1 MKMGLG
7 AGASGATRHF
17 RTTAYPENMPGMLIN
32 PLNKRGR
39 SRAISTLLGESEPK
53 IEEAE
58 LYVPFSSQDDPLQKT
73 KANPF
78 AIEVEGP
85 ARENQL
91 DLYKLIENV
100 EASTIDSSLESIVGK
115 QDPFERRTLG
125 IEKYS
130 RDYEMM
136 LEAIGCETMDQLIER
151 TVPENIRI
159 SLRDYEKME
168 ATCGKTGISELAM
181 KNLFDWVGN
190 MNAADRKNYLGQGWN
205 PAQTPS
211 IIANQI
217 LRNPAWNT
225 AYTPYQAEISQ
236 GRLEALFNFQTM
248 IVELTGMPLANAS
261 LLDEATACA
270 EAMALSFAVGKNK
283 KKTFLID
290 EKCHPQNIRVMQTR
304 AALKNFTTLVLSRKQ
319 MVESFKNEEIKKDLA
334 GCIVQYPDTDGK
346 IHDYEDLVTVAHA
359 NKALVTAACDPLALT
374 LLKTPAEF
382 NCDIAVGTTQRF
394 GIPLWLGGPHAGF
407 FATQDK
413 YKRHV
418 PGRIIGKSIDSN
430 GQPAYRLAL
439 QTREQ
444 HIKREKATSNVC
456 TAQALLANG
465 SAFYGIY
472 YGPEG
477 LKDRAHTIA
486 AMTKTLAVGIKSA
499 GHQIEYDLNRVFDTL
514 KIKVAGDRSHI
525 FERANAKKI
534 NMRHFSDGV
543 SIGITLNDMTS
554 YQDLTDLF
562 YCFGCEFSPIE
573 VYKKYRSEIEVEG
586 GQSNFYD
593 YLSRQNGKFMQQDV
607 FQKYHTEQD
616 FSRYCRQL
624 ELKDL
629 SLVDSMIPLGSC
641 TMKLNPS
648 VTLDAMSNSGLANI
662 HPLQSMDQTQG
673 WIAILA
679 DLERMLSETCGF
691 DAFFLQPNS
700 GAQGELAGLATIRNY
715 HEANDEGDERKYIL
729 IPTSAHGTNPASA
742 ALCGY
747 KIKPIKV
754 AADGS
759 ISLEDLD
766 KNIEKFGKEIA
777 GMMITYPS
785 TYGVFDNSIRQ
796 ICDRV
801 HKVGGQIYLDGA
813 NMNAQLGLCRP
824 GDYGADV
831 SHLNL
836 HKTFS
841 GPHGGG
847 GPGAGPIGVKSHL
860 IPHLPDSPFHPTKLR
875 NGISQQGALAG
886 TDYGSPLVLAISW
899 AWMKLLGAAGMKTSS
914 ETAILNAN
922 YMRSQLED
930 DYNVLFKGDQ
940 GYCAHEF
947 IIDIRPFKKYGIEA
961 LDVCKRLQDF
971 GLHAGTMSWPIA
983 NTLMFEPTESESK
996 REIDNYIQ
1004 ALKIIR
1010 QEIREIG
1017 EEKYTADNNPIKNA
1031 PHTLQI
1037 YGKENWDKPY
1047 SREIAA
1053 FPADFVKEKKHWP
1066 TVGRV
1071 DDTYGDRNLVCSC
1084 DGMDSYTE

>member
-1 MKMGLG
+1 MLFFSG

-17 RTTAYPENMPGMLIN
+17 RTTAYPENIPGILIN
-32 PLNKRGR
+32 PLNKKVR

-53 IEEAE
+53 IEEAAF
-58 LYVPFSSQDDPLQKT
+58 LPVSSQDEPKP

-78 AIEVEGP
+78 AVKIEEDG
-85 ARENQL
+85 
-91 DLYKLIENV
+91 IENHV
-100 EASTIDSSLESIVGK
+100 ESNFDFNQFSIIDSSLESIVGK
-115 QDPFERRTLG
+115 QDPFERRNLG
-125 IEKYS
+125 VEKYS
-130 RDYEMM
+130 ENYQMM
-136 LEAIGCETMDQLIER
+136 LNAVGCESMEQLIER

-159 SLRDYEKME
+159 SIENYQKME
-168 ATCGKTGISELAM
+168 NICGKKGISELAM
-181 KNLFDWVGN
+181 KNLLDHVGN
-190 MNAADRKNYLGQGWN
+190 MNIDADKRKNYLGQGWN

-211 IIANQI
+211 IISNMI

-248 IVELTGMPLANAS
+248 IVELTGLPLANAS

-270 EAMALSFAVGKNK
+270 EAMSLTFAVGKNK
-283 KKTFLID
+283 KKVFLID
-290 EKCHPQNIRVMQTR
+290 DKCHPQNIRVMKTR
-304 AALKNFTTLVLSRKQ
+304 AALRNFETRVMSRKQ
-319 MVESFKNEEIKKDLA
+319 MLENFNNDVA

-346 IHDYEDLVTVAHA
+346 IHDYEDLVKIAHE
-359 NKALVTAACDPLALT
+359 NKSLVTAACDPLALT
-374 LLKTPAEF
+374 LLKTPGEF

-407 FATQDK
+407 FATKDK
-413 YKRHV
+413 YKRHI
-418 PGRIIGKSIDSN
+418 PGRIIGRSIDSN
-430 GQPAYRLAL
+430 GQPAFRLAL

-472 YGPEG
+472 YGPNG
-477 LKDRAHTIA
+477 LKDRAYTLA
-486 AMTKTLAVGIKSA
+486 TMTKTLAIAIKSA

-525 FERANAKKI
+525 FQKAEDKKI
-534 NMRHFSDGV
+534 NLRRFNDGV
-543 SIGITLNDMTS
+543 SIGITLNDTTS
-554 YQDLTDLF
+554 YNDLMDLF
-562 YCFGCEFSPIE
+562 YCFGCEFTPMEIF
-573 VYKKYRSEIEVEG
+573 KKYRSEIEIEG
-586 GQSNFYD
+586 GQNNKENLYD
-593 YLSRQNGKFMQQDV
+593 HLSRQNKNFMQQDV
-607 FQKYHTEQD
+607 FQKYQTEQE
-616 FSRYCRQL
+616 FARYCRNL

-648 VTLDAMSNSGLANI
+648 VTLDAMNNSKLANI
-662 HPLQSMDQTQG
+662 HPLQSMDQIQG

-715 HEANDEGDERKYIL
+715 HEANGEGLDKRKYIL

-754 AADGS
+754 LAGGS
-759 ISLEDLD
+759 ISIEDLD
-766 KNIEKFGKEIA
+766 KNIKKLGTQIA

-785 TYGVFDNSIRQ
+785 TYGVFDNSIRT
-796 ICDRV
+796 ICDKV
-801 HKVGGQIYLDGA
+801 HEVGGQIYLDGA

-860 IPHLPDSPFHPTKLR
+860 AAHLPDSPFHPDKLR
-875 NGISQQGALAG
+875 KSLNQNGALAG

-899 AWMKLLGAAGMKTSS
+899 AWMKLLGAEGMKHSS
-914 ETAILNAN
+914 EMAILNAN
-922 YMRSQLED
+922 YMRTKLEN
-930 DYNVLFKGDQ
+930 DYEVLFKGEN

-947 IIDIRPFKKYGIEA
+947 IIDIRPFKKIGVEA

-996 REIDNYIQ
+996 EEIDKYIT

-1010 QEIREIG
+1010 NEIRQIENNENG
-1017 EEKYTADNNPIKNA
+1017 YTFENNPIKNA
-1031 PHTLQI
+1031 PHTLKV
-1037 YGKENWDKPY
+1037 YGQETWDKPY
-1047 SREIAA
+1047 SREVAG
-1053 FPADFVKEKKHWP
+1053 FPAEFVKNKKHWP
-1066 TVGRV
+1066 TKGRV
-1071 DDTYGDRNLVCSC
+1071 DDTYGDTNLVCSC
-1084 DGMDSYTE
+1084 DGMENYQ